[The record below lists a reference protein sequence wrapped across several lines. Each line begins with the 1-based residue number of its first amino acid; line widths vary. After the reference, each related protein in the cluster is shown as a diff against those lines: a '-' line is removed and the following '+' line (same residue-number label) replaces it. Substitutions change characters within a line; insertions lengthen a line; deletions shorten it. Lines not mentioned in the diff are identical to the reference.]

1 MRSLLRRT
9 FGLASYSKYEPAGSP
24 SMDKRLTDMIG
35 VAKYEGDLP
44 VFVETARS
52 IADDVILKTHDE
64 PEGEDAAIY
73 VVRNGLVATD
83 SYRHYRSR
91 VEGRDVSW
99 REVIEDSTVFGNWS
113 RHLDAWSPL
122 SRGRTLVVR
131 YEDVIDDPSVVVQAL
146 AAFLDREPIDA
157 WENPWSEAHAIGPNF
172 FRRGLPTVPD
182 TVTPEERAV
191 FMAVHGEWMERLAYA
206 V

>member
-1 MRSLLRRT
+1 
-9 FGLASYSKYEPAGSP
+9 
-24 SMDKRLTDMIG
+24 MDRRLTDMIG

-44 VFVETARS
+44 VFVEAARS
-52 IADDVILKTHDE
+52 GGDSVILKTHDQ

-91 VEGRDVSW
+91 VEAREVSW
-99 REVIEDSTVFGNWS
+99 QEMIEDSTVFGNWS

-131 YEDVIDDPSVVVQAL
+131 YEDVVDRPQVVIGEVRS
-146 AAFLDREPIDA
+146 FLRREPVAA
-157 WENPWSEAHAIGPNF
+157 WVNPWSEAHAIGPNF
-172 FRRGLPTVPD
+172 FRRGLPSVPD
-182 TVTPEERAV
+182 TVTPEERAA
-191 FMAVHGEWMERLAYA
+191 FMALHGEWMERLAYTA
-206 V
+206 